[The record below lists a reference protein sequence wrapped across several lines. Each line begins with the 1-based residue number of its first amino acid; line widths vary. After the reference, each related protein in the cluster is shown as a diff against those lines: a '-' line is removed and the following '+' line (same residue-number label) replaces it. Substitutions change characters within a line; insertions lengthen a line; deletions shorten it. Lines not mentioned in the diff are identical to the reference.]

1 MPFLIQLDSFEAILF
16 EYIHFQSP
24 EIFSKQA
31 IHHFDCHY
39 QFDKYLTQ
47 HHSKGPL
54 ECNNKH
60 HNLDPNDQNMMK
72 LQLSGIPMN

>member
-16 EYIHFQSP
+16 EYVHFQSP

-31 IHHFDCHY
+31 IHHFDCTY

-54 ECNNKH
+54 EFNNKH

-72 LQLSGIPMN
+72 L

>member
-1 MPFLIQLDSFEAILF
+1 MPFLIQLDSVEVILF
-16 EYIHFQSP
+16 EYVHFQSP
-24 EIFSKQA
+24 EIFPKQA
-31 IHHFDCHY
+31 IHHFDY

-60 HNLDPNDQNMMK
+60 HNLDPNDKNMMK
-72 LQLSGIPMN
+72 L